1 MKCKSI
7 HVVLRGEW
15 CYCACAFIS
24 WCALYRIHTSHI
36 TNHRSSKLAT
46 TMYSGSL
53 VEYIYDANGP
63 KPYKCGY
70 CRSPDTSLTQGL
82 LSYRMTCQD
91 YQDLVDRGF
100 QRSGRFVYRA
110 DMKRTCCPQY
120 VIRMD
125 VTEFTVTKAQRRAIK
140 RFNEYLLYDKR
151 YDDRKTPIPMEEEDG
166 APDISAETNK
176 ERSHKEVE
184 YITMD
189 TGSSVD
195 HQSVVNVSDM
205 PQSNDIGAREEM
217 EAKGGGSGSP
227 CQGVQAQDSK
237 QNKAGKPKK
246 SVRPGVGPDPN
257 KPPCRKAKL
266 VRKERKAQKLAAK
279 QQQMVAESNASSTAS
294 GGVEGKVKSKTDSSM
309 KAENVD
315 GAEGSISASKG
326 DEVSQEESS
335 AKSKN
340 ESSKSL
346 FAQDLTELL
355 TLPNEADCKHKFETR
370 LIRVNPR
377 STVFLDTYDESYAV
391 FKKFQMIIHQ
401 EPEEDSTERHFEE
414 FLVSTPMENEVEGCE
429 NMPCMF
435 GTYHQQ
441 YLIDGKIFAV
451 GVLDILPRG
460 VLCEYLYYD
469 PDYRFIAP
477 GVYTALQEIAFNQRL
492 FRVNPQMQYYYMG
505 FYVQSCP
512 KMNYKSRYNAGYLLC
527 PETYQY
533 IPIALCIP
541 KLKAS
546 PYSRLADESVPN
558 AKEGCTEDE
567 LDAVPMLCNMSAA
580 NLATYKKEKGEA
592 CVPLV
597 KEYVELVGLEVAMK
611 MNLFISRRGFF

>member
-1 MKCKSI
+1 M
-7 HVVLRGEW
+7 
-15 CYCACAFIS
+15 
-24 WCALYRIHTSHI
+24 
-36 TNHRSSKLAT
+36 
-46 TMYSGSL
+46 
-53 VEYIYDANGP
+53 YDANGP

-166 APDISAETNK
+166 ASLSVETNTK
-176 ERSHKEVE
+176 ESSNKVGGS
-184 YITMD
+184 IAMD
-189 TGSSVD
+189 TGSLDAVQPVAGSI
-195 HQSVVNVSDM
+195 
-205 PQSNDIGAREEM
+205 PQSNDGVSRETET
-217 EAKGGGSGSP
+217 KGGGGL
-227 CQGVQAQDSK
+227 CQEVPAQNSK
-237 QNKAGKPKK
+237 QNNAKKPKK
-246 SVRPGVGPDPN
+246 AARPGEGADPT

-266 VRKERKAQKLAAK
+266 VRKEKKAQKLAAK
-279 QQQMVAESNASSTAS
+279 QQEMVTKSGTTSTAS
-294 GGVEGKVKSKTDSSM
+294 GSGPDEVKSKVGSAKIENTDS
-309 KAENVD
+309 
-315 GAEGSISASKG
+315 AEGNASTSRAG
-326 DEVSQEESS
+326 DAAASQAGSS
-335 AKSKN
+335 VKSNKAASN
-340 ESSKSL
+340 SL

-355 TLPNEADCKHKFETR
+355 ALPNEADCKHKFETR
-370 LIRVNPR
+370 LVRVNPR
-377 STVFLDTYDESYAV
+377 SNVFMDTYYESYAV
-391 FKKFQMIIHQ
+391 FKKFQMIIHC
-401 EPEEDSTERHFEE
+401 ETEEDSTERQFDN
-414 FLVSTPMENEVEGCE
+414 FLVQTPLENEAEGCE

-441 YLIDGKIFAV
+441 YLLDGKIFAV
-451 GVLDILPRG
+451 GVIDILPRG
-460 VLCEYLYYD
+460 VLCEYLFYD

-477 GVYTALQEIAFNQRL
+477 GVYTALQEMAFNQRL

-512 KMNYKSRYNAGYLLC
+512 KMNYKSKYNAGYLLC

-533 IPIALCIP
+533 VPIARCVP

-546 PYSRLADESVPN
+546 PYSRLADESVPD

-567 LDAVPMLCNMSAA
+567 LNTVQMLDTMSSPTNFAA
-580 NLATYKKEKGEA
+580 YRTANGETS
-592 CVPLV
+592 VPLV
-597 KEYVELVGLEVAMK
+597 KEYVDLVGLEIARK
-611 MNLFISRRGFF
+611 MNLFIGRRAFF

>member
-1 MKCKSI
+1 
-7 HVVLRGEW
+7 
-15 CYCACAFIS
+15 
-24 WCALYRIHTSHI
+24 
-36 TNHRSSKLAT
+36 
-46 TMYSGSL
+46 
-53 VEYIYDANGP
+53 
-63 KPYKCGY
+63 
-70 CRSPDTSLTQGL
+70 
-82 LSYRMTCQD
+82 
-91 YQDLVDRGF
+91 
-100 QRSGRFVYRA
+100 
-110 DMKRTCCPQY
+110 MKRTCCPQY

-166 APDISAETNK
+166 APNISAETIK
-176 ERSHKEVE
+176 ERSQHGEVE
-184 YITMD
+184 HIGITMD
-189 TGSSVD
+189 TGSSV
-195 HQSVVNVSDM
+195 NPL
-205 PQSNDIGAREEM
+205 PQLNDVGVKEM
-217 EAKGGGSGSP
+217 EAKGGGSL

-246 SVRPGVGPDPN
+246 AVRPGVGPDPN

-279 QQQMVAESNASSTAS
+279 QQQLVAEATTASTAS
-294 GGVEGKVKSKTDSSM
+294 GMVADKSKMDSST
-309 KAENVD
+309 KAENID
-315 GAEGSISASKG
+315 STEGSISKG
-326 DEVSQEESS
+326 DAVSREESS
-335 AKSKN
+335 AKNKQ

-355 TLPNEADCKHKFETR
+355 ALPNEVDCKHKFETR
-370 LIRVNPR
+370 LVRVNPR
-377 STVFLDTYDESYAV
+377 SIVFMDTYDESYAV
-391 FKKFQMIIHQ
+391 FKKFQMIIHH

-414 FLVSTPMENEVEGCE
+414 FLVSTPMENEAKGCE

-441 YLIDGKIFAV
+441 YVLDGKIFAV

-533 IPIALCIP
+533 VPIARCVP

-546 PYSRLADESVPN
+546 PYSRLADKSVPN

-567 LDAVPMLCNMSAA
+567 LEAIPMLCNMSAA
-580 NLATYKKEKGEA
+580 DLATYKREKGDA

-597 KEYVELVGLEVAMK
+597 KEYVELVGLEIAMK
-611 MNLFISRRGFF
+611 MNLFIGRRGFF